1 MFSKYGGK
9 MKKIKLLFF
18 ASFLSLLSF
27 SASAVDITIARFFG
41 DCEDA
46 GSDTKATSGEA
57 CIIQSII
64 NAFNEQ
70 NPDINVTTE
79 VLDWVKHTIFFKQD
93 MLIIAHLICISCTD
107 TVFLN
112 SHQLAL

>member
-1 MFSKYGGK
+1 

-70 NPDINVTTE
+70 KIK
-79 VLDWVKHTIFFKQD
+79 VLLIFVFFIFF
-93 MLIIAHLICISCTD
+93 M
-107 TVFLN
+107 VFGRN
-112 SHQLAL
+112 EGK

>member
-18 ASFLSLLSF
+18 ASSLSLLSF

-46 GSDTKATSGEA
+46 GSDTTVTSGEA
-57 CIIQSII
+57 CIIPVSY
-64 NAFNEQ
+64 
-70 NPDINVTTE
+70 T
-79 VLDWVKHTIFFKQD
+79 
-93 MLIIAHLICISCTD
+93 HLTLPTKRI
-107 TVFLN
+107 V
-112 SHQLAL
+112 

>member
-46 GSDTKATSGEA
+46 GSDTTVTS
-57 CIIQSII
+57 
-64 NAFNEQ
+64 
-70 NPDINVTTE
+70 
-79 VLDWVKHTIFFKQD
+79 
-93 MLIIAHLICISCTD
+93 
-107 TVFLN
+107 
-112 SHQLAL
+112 